1 MDVLEMLYDHYKET
15 FSLSKEA
22 QARRNKSFI
31 LLCVFEAISFLL
43 LIRPEKAFEL
53 ILGGINNKLNV
64 TLELSNTIM
73 QTLLWLLIVYVM
85 IRYIQDMLY
94 IERQY
99 TYIDNLEKKIASLS
113 SVDIFA
119 REGKNYQKDY
129 PMVLNF
135 IELFY
140 KMLMPIFFAIINS
153 VRIYREWMLLDKVTI
168 SLICDTVLFV
178 SIFVVD
184 WFYFFEIHSKIT
196 NFCKIHVP
204 FVDTVAKK
212 LRKILKEV

>member
-1 MDVLEMLYDHYKET
+1 ML
-15 FSLSKEA
+15 L
-22 QARRNKSFI
+22 
-31 LLCVFEAISFLL
+31 V
-43 LIRPEKAFEL
+43 RPEKAFEL
-53 ILGGINNKLNV
+53 ILEGINKELDM
-64 TLELSNTIM
+64 TLQLSNTII
-73 QTLLWLLIVYVM
+73 QTLLWLLIAYIM
-85 IRYIQDMLY
+85 IRYVQDMLY

-99 TYIDNLEKKIASLS
+99 IYLDNLEKEINNLGTIK
-113 SVDIFA
+113 IFA
-119 REGKNYQKDY
+119 REGENYQKDY

-135 IELFY
+135 IDLFY